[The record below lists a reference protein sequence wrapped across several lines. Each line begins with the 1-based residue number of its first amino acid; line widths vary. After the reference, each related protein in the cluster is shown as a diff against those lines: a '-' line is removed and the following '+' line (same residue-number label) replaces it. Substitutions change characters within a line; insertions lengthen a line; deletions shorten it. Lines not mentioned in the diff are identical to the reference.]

1 MGAAPHWNMTGGG
14 GGVSGGRAARVGI
27 GIGLRFRGTDV
38 VVGAESDSH
47 RTLLPGLTVTFM
59 HANTQVS
66 TIKRGAPACA
76 GGVQLGD
83 VLLAVANDNDDEL
96 VVS

>member
-1 MGAAPHWNMTGGG
+1 
-14 GGVSGGRAARVGI
+14 
-27 GIGLRFRGTDV
+27 
-38 VVGAESDSH
+38 
-47 RTLLPGLTVTFM
+47 M

-66 TIKRGAPACA
+66 TIKRGAPASS